1 MCCTCTELGGVPKM
15 IQIRHVPDRVH
26 RRLKARAAAAGMS
39 LSDFLR
45 LELERIAELLSPAE
59 VAERLAALEPVDVGE
74 SAAAAVRAERE
85 GR

>member
-1 MCCTCTELGGVPKM
+1 M